1 MNQASP
7 MAEQPMNLV
16 SSNEQPITQKLTIE
30 QEEERKLKMKYPNP
44 QKPGGS
50 AFIQKMLH
58 KGSKKYFDSG
68 DYNMAKSKKQGLLN
82 GLGKGGGGGGPGT
95 PPVMNQQVPNNAS
108 TPVCQQTVSEN
119 NSLITDQTMAPAND
133 TNSPINNS
141 SGNFTNSSV
150 DSGLVS
156 NSTCELTNSSI
167 VCVEKMCTPNQK
179 VMMNVQFGG
188 GVNSENVSNNA
199 NNSSGFLN
207 NSNSTSP
214 QMSASVSST
223 NLKNT
228 LLASQPCQQGISS
241 SMSSD
246 KIAHTIQLNQQETT
260 SQLEGEDIG
269 STIPTPE
276 CLPQSRKHSI
286 AQSKLATPHLLNL

>member
-7 MAEQPMNLV
+7 MAEQPMNQV
-16 SSNEQPITQKLTIE
+16 SQSELQAQNKLTIE

-82 GLGKGGGGGGPGT
+82 GLGKSAVAT
-95 PPVMNQQVPNNAS
+95 PQNNMSS
-108 TPVCQQTVSEN
+108 TPVHQQTLTEN
-119 NSLITDQTMAPAND
+119 QVTTNTATNIGSDQTMASGQFLATDLNSPMPANN
-133 TNSPINNS
+133 TCH
-141 SGNFTNSSV
+141 F
-150 DSGLVS
+150 S
-156 NSTCELTNSSI
+156 NVNKNEVFN
-167 VCVEKMCTPNQK
+167 EGQMNTPNQK
-179 VMMNVQFGG
+179 VMMNVQF
-188 GVNSENVSNNA
+188 VNENGCSA
-199 NNSSGFLN
+199 GNSSGFLN
-207 NSNSTSP
+207 ASNSNSTSP
-214 QMSASVSST
+214 NLSGSVVSGNNNS
-223 NLKNT
+223 KNT
-228 LLASQPCQQGISS
+228 LQSSQSIQGISS

-246 KIAHTIQLNQQETT
+246 KIALIQLNQLEDQP
-260 SQLEGEDIG
+260 QLDSEDIG

>member
-1 MNQASP
+1 MMNQAPSP
-7 MAEQPMNLV
+7 MSEQPMNQV
-16 SSNEQPITQKLTIE
+16 SQSELQAQNKLTIE

-82 GLGKGGGGGGPGT
+82 GLGKSGVAQPAQHNIPHT
-95 PPVMNQQVPNNAS
+95 ASNPTS
-108 TPVCQQTVSEN
+108 TPVHQQLVQEHVTC
-119 NSLITDQTMAPAND
+119 TDQKMMSETD
-133 TNSPINNS
+133 LNSPMPGNNIS
-141 SGNFTNSSV
+141 NECLKNTTPPEISC
-150 DSGLVS
+150 DSL
-156 NSTCELTNSSI
+156 N
-167 VCVEKMCTPNQK
+167 TPNQK
-179 VMMNVQFGG
+179 MAMNVQFVGS
-188 GVNSENVSNNA
+188 NENN
-199 NNSSGFLN
+199 SGFLN
-207 NSNSTSP
+207 ASNSSSTSP
-214 QMSASVSST
+214 
-223 NLKNT
+223 KNT
-228 LLASQPCQQGISS
+228 LQPSASIQGISS

-246 KIAHTIQLNQQETT
+246 KIALIQLNQLEDQP
-260 SQLEGEDIG
+260 QLDSEDIG